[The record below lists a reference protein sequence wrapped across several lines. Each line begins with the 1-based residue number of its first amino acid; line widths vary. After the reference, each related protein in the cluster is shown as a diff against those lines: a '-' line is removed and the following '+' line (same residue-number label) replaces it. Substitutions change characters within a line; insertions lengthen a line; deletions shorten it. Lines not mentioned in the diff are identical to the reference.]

1 VVEAFEVLEVP
12 AKSSSSF
19 PNVFIGPACRQAGIQ
34 DSKNQHLLD
43 SRFRGNDGKGLDFRF
58 PLPASARRTGG

>member
-1 VVEAFEVLEVP
+1 MFKVHTGQGSSQSHSVVEAFEVLEVP

-34 DSKNQHLLD
+34 DSKN
-43 SRFRGNDGKGLDFRF
+43 
-58 PLPASARRTGG
+58 

>member
-1 VVEAFEVLEVP
+1 MVLSE
-12 AKSSSSF
+12 
-19 PNVFIGPACRQAGIQ
+19 IQ

-58 PLPASARRTGG
+58 PLPASARRTDG